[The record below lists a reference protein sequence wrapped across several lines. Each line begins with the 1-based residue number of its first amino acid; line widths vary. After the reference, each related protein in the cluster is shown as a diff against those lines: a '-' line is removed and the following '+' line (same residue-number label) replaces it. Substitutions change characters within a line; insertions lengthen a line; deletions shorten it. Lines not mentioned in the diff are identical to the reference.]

1 MKTEHRG
8 LPGQVIR
15 PSRALGTATL
25 LLGLLAGTAW
35 PAPPKSTSVIEPR
48 ALSICPLGGQPG
60 ASYQAQ
66 IRGVK
71 LQDAQA
77 LWFEQDGIEAR
88 IDDVKRD
95 PEADPNATTPPDLVN
110 VHLVVAPNA
119 KPGSYLFRVVTRQG
133 VSNAISLRV
142 TNERTVAESENLT
155 GEPEHAPRLEAFPI
169 VVNGRIAK
177 KGEVDYYRF
186 DARAGETLSFEAVS
200 GFSAFDPSI
209 TILEPSG
216 SWFDPHRLN
225 RVAFNDEPL
234 YFPDFSTDAKLVHR
248 FEHGGSY
255 LVSVAAFEGQGGS
268 NDVYQLRVSSGP
280 GTPPSLRALPKP
292 GWQEH
297 MFTRRLSPGWLKQ
310 LRERGALPPSSEDL
324 ETFHA
329 VEDSVKPLPVMRVP
343 GIVEGV
349 ISRAGETQRI
359 AFHVKDAQDLVL
371 ELETP
376 DATVPLFNPVIR
388 VLDAT
393 GREAVTNVYT
403 QLNNCGGY
411 MMKTIQPKT
420 AVSLRAAG
428 DYSIEIHDATD
439 DLAGSN
445 FAYRIL
451 IRPQIPHLGKVE
463 VAQERINLAPGGA
476 KQISVAVEREE
487 NYSGLVA
494 LTVEGLPPGVHA
506 VTGSEAEEDKPPL
519 MNGGKV
525 ERYFPKTQ
533 KSVLLLTA
541 APDAQISSMPQ
552 MARVVVR
559 PIRDGKVSEVVDTE
573 LVPLMVVAN
582 PENTASTTQAAGSKP

>member
-1 MKTEHRG
+1 MSSDNR
-8 LPGQVIR
+8 
-15 PSRALGTATL
+15 TL
-25 LLGLLAGTAW
+25 LGAVLLFGLFAATAS
-35 PAPPKSTSVIEPR
+35 AETPKPETEPR
-48 ALSICPLGGQPG
+48 AFSIYPLGNRSG
-60 ASYQAQ
+60 ASYDAE

-77 LWFEQDGIEAR
+77 LWFETDGIQAR
-88 IDDVKRD
+88 IDHAQRD
-95 PEADPNATTPPDLVN
+95 PESDPSASTPSDLVN
-110 VHLVVAPNA
+110 VHLVIAPA
-119 KPGSYLFRVVTRQG
+119 TKPGSYLFRIVTKQG
-133 VSNAISLRV
+133 VSNAIPMRV
-142 TNERTVAESENLT
+142 TDERTIPEPEKLT
-155 GEPEHAPRLEAFPI
+155 GEPEHAPRLDAFPV

-186 DARAGETLSFEAVS
+186 DAHPGETLSFEAFS

-209 TILEPSG
+209 AILEPSG

-248 FEHGGSY
+248 FERGGSY
-255 LVSVAAFEGQGGS
+255 VVAVAAFEGQGAS
-268 NDVYQLRVSSGP
+268 NDVYQLRISAGP

-297 MFTRRLSPGWLKQ
+297 TFTRRVSVDWLRQ
-310 LRERGALPPSSEDL
+310 LRERGALAQPAEDL

-329 VEDSVKPLPVMRVP
+329 VEASVKPLPAMKVP

-349 ISRAGETQRI
+349 ISRPGETQRI
-359 AFHVKDAQDLVL
+359 AFHIKDAQDLVL
-371 ELETP
+371 EVETAN
-376 DATVPLFNPVIR
+376 ATVPLFNPVIR
-388 VLDAT
+388 VLDST
-393 GREAVTNVYT
+393 GHEIATNVYS
-403 QLNNCGGY
+403 QLNNCGGF

-420 AVSLRAAG
+420 LVSLQATG
-428 DYSIEIHDATD
+428 DYSLDIHDITAD
-439 DLAGSN
+439 VAGEN

-451 IRPQIPHLGKVE
+451 IRPQIPHIGKVE
-463 VAQERINLAPGGA
+463 VEQERVNLAPGGA
-476 KQISVAVEREE
+476 KQISLAIEREE

-525 ERYFPKTQ
+525 ERYFPKKQ
-533 KSVLLLTA
+533 KSVLLLMA
-541 APDAQISSMPQ
+541 SPDAPVSSMPQ

-559 PIRDGKVSEVVDTE
+559 PIREGKVSQAVDTE
-573 LVPLMVVAN
+573 LVPLMVVA
-582 PENTASTTQAAGSKP
+582 STSSVAMADKAVGSKP

>member
-1 MKTEHRG
+1 MKPENRM
-8 LPGQVIR
+8 LPGGKA
-15 PSRALGTATL
+15 RARFCGLGAAAL
-25 LLGLLAGTAW
+25 LLSVLAGTAW
-35 PAPPKSTSVIEPR
+35 SKPEKPELEPR
-48 ALSICPLGGQPG
+48 AFSIYPLGGQAG
-60 ASYQAQ
+60 ASYKAQ

-71 LQDAQA
+71 LRDAQA
-77 LWFEQDGIEAR
+77 LWFEMDGIQAR
-88 IDDVKRD
+88 IDDVQSD
-95 PEADPNATTPPDLVN
+95 PEGDPNATTPSDLVN
-110 VHLVVAPNA
+110 VHLIIAPAA
-119 KPGSYLFRVVTRQG
+119 KPGSHLFRVVTKQG

-142 TNERTVAESENLT
+142 TNERTIPEPESLT
-155 GEPEHAPRLEAFPI
+155 GDPDHAPKLDAFPM

-186 DARAGETLSFEAVS
+186 DAQAGETLCFEAFS
-200 GFSAFDPSI
+200 GFSAFDPSVA
-209 TILEPSG
+209 ILEQSG
-216 SWFDPHRLN
+216 SWFDPNRLN

-248 FEHGGSY
+248 FEHAGSY

-268 NDVYQLRVSSGP
+268 NDVYQLRISVGS

-297 MFTRRLSPGWLKQ
+297 TFTRRLSPDWLKQ
-310 LRERGALPPSSEDL
+310 LRERGALSPSSEDL

-329 VEDSVKPLPVMRVP
+329 VEDAVKPAPAMKVP

-359 AFHVKDAQDLVL
+359 AFHLKDAQDLVL

-376 DATVPLFNPVIR
+376 DATVPLFNPVVR
-388 VLDAT
+388 LLDAT
-393 GREAVTNVYT
+393 GREVVTNVYS
-403 QLNNCGGY
+403 QLNNCGGF
-411 MMKTIQPKT
+411 MMKTIQPK
-420 AVSLRAAG
+420 AVVSLRAG
-428 DYSIEIHDATD
+428 EYSLEIHDATSD
-439 DLAGSN
+439 IAGTN
-445 FAYRIL
+445 FAYRVL

-463 VAQERINLAPGGA
+463 VEQERINLAPGGA
-476 KQISVAVEREE
+476 KQISVTMEREE

-494 LTVEGLPPGVHA
+494 LTVEGLPPGVLA
-506 VTGSEAEEDKPPL
+506 VAGSEAEEDKPPL

-525 ERYFPKTQ
+525 ERYFAKPQ

-541 APDAQISSMPQ
+541 APDAPVSSMPQ

-573 LVPLMVVAN
+573 LVPLMVVASS
-582 PENTASTTQAAGSKP
+582 ENAASTAQATGSKP

>member
-1 MKTEHRG
+1 
-8 LPGQVIR
+8 
-15 PSRALGTATL
+15 
-25 LLGLLAGTAW
+25 
-35 PAPPKSTSVIEPR
+35 
-48 ALSICPLGGQPG
+48 
-60 ASYQAQ
+60 
-66 IRGVK
+66 
-71 LQDAQA
+71 
-77 LWFEQDGIEAR
+77 WFEQDGIEAR
-88 IDDVKRD
+88 IDNVQRD

-110 VHLVVAPNA
+110 VHLVIAHAA

-133 VSNAISLRV
+133 VSNAISLQV
-142 TNERTVAESENLT
+142 TNERTVAEAENLT
-155 GEPEHAPRLEAFPI
+155 GDPEHAPRLDAIPI

-186 DARAGETLSFEAVS
+186 DAQAGETLSFEAVS

-209 TILEPSG
+209 AILEQSG

-268 NDVYQLRVSSGP
+268 NDVYQLRVSTGP

-297 MFTRRLSPGWLKQ
+297 TFTRRLSPGWLTQ

-324 ETFHA
+324 EIFHA
-329 VEDSVKPLPVMRVP
+329 VGDSVKPLPVMKVP
-343 GIVEGV
+343 GIVDGV
-349 ISRAGETQRI
+349 ISRTGETQRI

-376 DATVPLFNPVIR
+376 DATVPLFNPVVR

-393 GREAVTNVYT
+393 GRETVTNVYS
-403 QLNNCGGY
+403 QLNNCGGF

-420 AVSLRAAG
+420 VVSLRAAG
-428 DYSIEIHDATD
+428 DYSLEIHDATSD
-439 DLAGSN
+439 VAGTN
-445 FAYRIL
+445 FAYRVL
-451 IRPQIPHLGKVE
+451 IRPRIPHLGKVE
-463 VAQERINLAPGGA
+463 VEQERINLAPGGA
-476 KQISVAVEREE
+476 KQISLAIEREE
-487 NYSGLVA
+487 DYSGLVA

-525 ERYFPKTQ
+525 ERYFPKKQ
-533 KSVLLLTA
+533 KSLLLLTA
-541 APDAQISSMPQ
+541 APDAQVSSVPQ

-573 LVPLMVVAN
+573 LVPLMVVAS
-582 PENTASTTQAAGSKP
+582 TADGIAPDKVTPDKATGSKP

>member
-1 MKTEHRG
+1 MSPEKCALSGCETT
-8 LPGQVIR
+8 
-15 PSRALGTATL
+15 SRLRSVAAAAI
-25 LLGLLAGTAW
+25 LLGLLNFSASAAT
-35 PAPPKSTSVIEPR
+35 PKPETEPR
-48 ALSICPLGGQPG
+48 AFSIYPLGNRPG
-60 ASYQAQ
+60 TSYDAQ

-77 LWFEQDGIEAR
+77 LWFETDGIQAR
-88 IDDVKRD
+88 IDHAQRD
-95 PEADPNATTPPDLVN
+95 PESDPNAATPPDIVN
-110 VHLVVAPNA
+110 VHVAIAPAA

-133 VSNAISLRV
+133 VSNAISMRV
-142 TNERTVAESENLT
+142 TDERTIAEPENLT
-155 GEPEHAPRLEAFPI
+155 VEPEHAPRLEAFPL

-186 DARAGETLSFEAVS
+186 DVHAGETLSFEAFS

-248 FEHGGSY
+248 FERGGSY
-255 LVSVAAFEGQGGS
+255 LVSVAAFEGQGAS
-268 NDVYQLRVSSGP
+268 NDVYQLRISAGA
-280 GTPPSLRALPKP
+280 GTTPSLRTLPKP

-297 MFTRRLSPGWLKQ
+297 TFTRRLSSDWLKQ
-310 LRERGALPPSSEDL
+310 LRERGALAPSADNL

-329 VEDSVKPLPVMRVP
+329 VEGTVKPLPAMKVP

-349 ISRAGETQRI
+349 ISRPGETQRI
-359 AFHVKDAQDLVL
+359 TFHMKDAQDLVL
-371 ELETP
+371 EVETA
-376 DATVPLFNPVIR
+376 DATIPLFNPVVR

-393 GREAVTNVYT
+393 GREVVTNVYS

-420 AVSLRAAG
+420 LFSLQATS
-428 DYSIEIHDATD
+428 DYSLEIHDVT
-439 DLAGSN
+439 AGAAGTN
-445 FAYRIL
+445 FAYRVL
-451 IRPQIPHLGKVE
+451 IRPQIPHIGKVE
-463 VAQERINLAPGGA
+463 VEQERINLAPGGA
-476 KQISVAVEREE
+476 KQISVAIEREE

-494 LTVEGLPPGVHA
+494 LTVEGLPPGVVA
-506 VTGSEAEEDKPPL
+506 VGGSEAEEDKPPL

-525 ERYFPKTQ
+525 ERYFPKKQ

-541 APDAQISSMPQ
+541 APDAPVSSMPQ
-552 MARVVVR
+552 MARVIVR
-559 PIRDGKVSEVVDTE
+559 PIRDGKVSKAVDTE

-582 PENTASTTQAAGSKP
+582 SENTPPIAHTTGSKP

>member
-1 MKTEHRG
+1 MKAEH
-8 LPGQVIR
+8 PASPSHVIR
-15 PSRALGTATL
+15 PFCAATL
-25 LLGLLAGTAW
+25 LLCLLAGTVWSAT
-35 PAPPKSTSVIEPR
+35 PKSETEPR
-48 ALSICPLGGQPG
+48 AFSIYPLGGQPG

-88 IDDVKRD
+88 IDDAQRD

-110 VHLVVAPNA
+110 VHLVIAHAA

-133 VSNAISLRV
+133 VSNAISLQV
-142 TNERTVAESENLT
+142 TNERTVAEAENLT
-155 GEPEHAPRLEAFPI
+155 GDPEHAPRLDALPI

-186 DARAGETLSFEAVS
+186 DAQAGETLSFEAVS

-209 TILEPSG
+209 AILEQSG

-268 NDVYQLRVSSGP
+268 NDVYQLRVSTGP

-297 MFTRRLSPGWLKQ
+297 TFTRRLSPGWLKQ

-329 VEDSVKPLPVMRVP
+329 VLDSVKPLPVMKVP
-343 GIVEGV
+343 GIVDGV
-349 ISRAGETQRI
+349 ISRTGETQRI

-376 DATVPLFNPVIR
+376 DATVPLFNPVVR

-393 GREAVTNVYT
+393 GRETVTNVYS
-403 QLNNCGGY
+403 QLNNCGGF

-420 AVSLRAAG
+420 VVSLRAAG
-428 DYSIEIHDATD
+428 DYSLEIHDATSD
-439 DLAGSN
+439 VAGTN
-445 FAYRIL
+445 FAYRVL

-463 VAQERINLAPGGA
+463 VEQERINLAPGGA
-476 KQISVAVEREE
+476 KQISLAIEREE
-487 NYSGLVA
+487 DYSGLVA

-525 ERYFPKTQ
+525 ERYFPKKQ

-541 APDAQISSMPQ
+541 APDAQVSSMPQ

-559 PIRDGKVSEVVDTE
+559 PIREGKVSEVVDTE
-573 LVPLMVVAN
+573 LVPLMVVA
-582 PENTASTTQAAGSKP
+582 STGDRATPDKATGSKP